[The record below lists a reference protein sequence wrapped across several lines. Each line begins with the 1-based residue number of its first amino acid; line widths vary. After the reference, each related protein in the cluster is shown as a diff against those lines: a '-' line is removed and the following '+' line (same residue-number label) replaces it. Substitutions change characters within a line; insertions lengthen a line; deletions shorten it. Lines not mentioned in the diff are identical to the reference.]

1 MSDRPEGKEPTKVS
15 QRKSIGAGV
24 LSPSASIASDLIPKL
39 RLLVAMS
46 ERGHLSAAAEAA
58 GVPQPT
64 ATRWLAA
71 LSRAVG
77 VPLTRRAGQRVEL
90 TRAGWVLAES
100 VRAAHSA
107 LAVGVARA
115 YEASDPGQ
123 GQVVF
128 GFLPTLGVSR
138 APQMLRTFRATHPR
152 VRLTLIQ
159 APHEQLI
166 TRLHDGTIDIALT
179 VIRNTDHDIQ
189 ATEMFKE
196 PYVVVIPSEHRLAR
210 HDYIRLHQI
219 RDEPFV
225 GLTPGIALR
234 TRIDEMFRTA
244 RIRPR
249 YILET
254 DEVETVRGLATAG
267 VGIAILPARQG
278 GPLNGSTE
286 IPVIPR
292 TYRHIGLLISIRQT
306 LEPAARRFHQ
316 WTTQHGTDGR
326 HSTPVLANGY
336 VRG

>member
-1 MSDRPEGKEPTKVS
+1 MSRL
-15 QRKSIGAGV
+15 KSFDAGV
-24 LSPSASIASDLIPKL
+24 PRPSAGIASDLIPKL

-46 ERGHLSAAAEAA
+46 ERGHLSAAAQAA

-71 LSRAVG
+71 LSRTVG

-90 TRAGWVLAES
+90 TRAGGVLAES

-128 GFLPTLGVSR
+128 GFLRTLGVSR
-138 APQMLRTFRATHPR
+138 APQILRTFRATHPR

-159 APHEQLI
+159 APHEQLVAH
-166 TRLHDGTIDIALT
+166 LHDGTVDIALT
-179 VIRNTDHDIQ
+179 VIRTTDHDLH

-196 PYVVVIPSEHRLAR
+196 PFVVVLPAEHRLAR
-210 HDYIRLHQI
+210 HDHLRLHQI

-234 TRIDEMFRTA
+234 TRIDEICASA
-244 RIRPR
+244 RVRPR

-254 DEVETVRGLATAG
+254 DEVDTVRGLATAG

-278 GPLNGSTE
+278 GPLTGSIE
-286 IPVIPR
+286 IPVVPR
-292 TYRHIGLLISIRQT
+292 TYRHIGLLVSVRHT

-316 WTTQHGTDGR
+316 WTTR
-326 HSTPVLANGY
+326 HAANGT
-336 VRG
+336 G